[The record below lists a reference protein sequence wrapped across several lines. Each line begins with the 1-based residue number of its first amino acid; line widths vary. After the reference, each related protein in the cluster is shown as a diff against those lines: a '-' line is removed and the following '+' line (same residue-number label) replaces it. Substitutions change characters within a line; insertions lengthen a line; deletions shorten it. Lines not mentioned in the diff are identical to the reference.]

1 MTRICI
7 LTFGC
12 SLNISDSEVMSGL
25 LEKHKFKIVNSIDEA
40 DLVIVNSCTVKHATE
55 AHFWNLL
62 SKLKEKNKLVVI
74 AGCIA
79 QTDPEKLSEYSL
91 IGTTQLTHIHEIVEE
106 TLSGNIVKLIAKEIN
121 PRLNLPKIRKNHI
134 IEIIPICQG
143 CLGNCTYCKTKA
155 ARFELISYEKD
166 AIICQAKQA
175 IKEGVKEIWLT
186 AQDTAVYGKD
196 IVDNDI
202 CNDTGK
208 DAGKY
213 VGKDKDAGKYASK
226 NEGVTIIDLLK
237 ELIELKGNFKIRLGM
252 GNPDHIK
259 SYITQLIPIFQNEKM
274 FQFIHIP
281 VQSGNN
287 FILKDMNRKYTIEE
301 FKEIITKLR
310 NSIPNITLATDIIVG
325 YPSETEEQFEDSIKL
340 IKEIKPDVLNR
351 SKYCARPK
359 TVAASLPQLPGS
371 LIKDRSRKLSQVF
384 DFIGYEHNKS
394 WLKWQGEIL
403 IDEIG
408 KEETESVVGRNFA
421 YKPVVVE
428 NKDGK
433 LKIGDVVKVKIFK
446 VTKYDLRGEILKQ
459 KHN

>member
-1 MTRICI
+1 MDEAKLTRTFKNPYNLLSKMTRICI

-25 LEKHKFKIVNSIDEA
+25 LEKHKFKMVKTVDEA

-62 SKLKEKNKLVVI
+62 NKLKEKNKLVVI

-106 TLSGNIVKLIAKEIN
+106 TLSGNIVKLIAKELN

-155 ARFELISYEKD
+155 ARFELISYNKE

-175 IKEGVKEIWLT
+175 IKDGVKEIWLT

-196 IVDNDI
+196 FDSKTDTKNNTTAK
-202 CNDTGK
+202 CNL
-208 DAGKY
+208 
-213 VGKDKDAGKYASK
+213 
-226 NEGVTIIDLLK
+226 TIIDLLK
-237 ELIELKGNFKIRLGM
+237 ELIALKGNFKIRLGM

-259 SYITQLIPIFQNEKM
+259 LYIGQLIPILQNEKM

-310 NSIPNITLATDIIVG
+310 ISIPNITLATDIIVG
-325 YPSETEEQFEDSIKL
+325 YPGETDEQFEDSIKL
-340 IKEIKPDVLNR
+340 LKEIKPDVLNR

-446 VTKYDLRGEILKQ
+446 VTKYDLRGEIIK
-459 KHN
+459 

>member
-25 LEKHKFKIVNSIDEA
+25 LEKHKFKMVKTVDEA

-62 SKLKEKNKLVVI
+62 NKLKEKNKLVVI

-106 TLSGNIVKLIAKEIN
+106 TLSGNIVKLIAKELN

-155 ARFELISYEKD
+155 ARFELISYNKE

-175 IKEGVKEIWLT
+175 IKDGVKEIWLT

-196 IVDNDI
+196 FDSKTDTKNNTTAK
-202 CNDTGK
+202 CNL
-208 DAGKY
+208 
-213 VGKDKDAGKYASK
+213 
-226 NEGVTIIDLLK
+226 TIIDLLK
-237 ELIELKGNFKIRLGM
+237 ELIALKGNFKIRLGM

-259 SYITQLIPIFQNEKM
+259 LYIGQLIPILQNEKM

-310 NSIPNITLATDIIVG
+310 ISIPNITLATDIIVG
-325 YPSETEEQFEDSIKL
+325 YPGETDEQFEDSIKL
-340 IKEIKPDVLNR
+340 LKEIKPDVLNR

-446 VTKYDLRGEILKQ
+446 VTKYDLRGEIIK
-459 KHN
+459 

>member
-25 LEKHKFKIVNSIDEA
+25 LEKHKFKIVNSVDEA

-62 SKLKEKNKLVVI
+62 NKLKEKNKLVIV

-79 QTDPEKLSEYSL
+79 QTDPEKLSDYSL

-106 TLSGNIVKLIAKEIN
+106 TLSGNIVTLIAKEKN

-134 IEIIPICQG
+134 IEIIPISQG

-175 IKEGVKEIWLT
+175 IKDGVKEIWLT
-186 AQDTAVYGKD
+186 AQDTAVYGRDFVSKA
-196 IVDNDI
+196 NDK
-202 CNDTGK
+202 NTGK
-208 DAGKY
+208 
-213 VGKDKDAGKYASK
+213 
-226 NEGVTIIDLLK
+226 NEKITLSEKITIIDLLK
-237 ELIELKGNFKIRLGM
+237 ELIALKGNFKIRLGM

-259 SYITQLIPIFQNEKM
+259 LCLDQLIPIFQNEKM

-287 FILKDMNRKYTIEE
+287 FILKDMNRNYTVEE
-301 FKEIITKLR
+301 FKDIIAKLR
-310 NSIPNITLATDIIVG
+310 HSIPNITLATDIIVG
-325 YPSETEEQFEDSIKL
+325 YPGETDEQFEDSINL
-340 IKEIKPDVLNR
+340 LKEIKPDVLNR

-371 LIKDRSRKLSQVF
+371 LIKDRSRTLSQVF

-394 WLKWQGEIL
+394 WLKWQGEII

-446 VTKYDLRGEILKQ
+446 VTKYDLRGMIVE
-459 KHN
+459 